1 MRNIFK
7 IVVVL
12 LILVNITGC
21 NSEQDY
27 KMDYMQSSPVS
38 TDILKFTDAFYN
50 NYPMSQEDFDKD
62 IDEAIEKVEENYKM
76 KTKEGKQ
83 VIKAY
88 KKFMEH
94 EKEFVD
100 DNWEKYDEIEELI
113 TTDKKAIELKK
124 NFDDKMK
131 ELRLKSKE

>member
-113 TTDKKAIELKK
+113 PTDKKAIELKK